1 MTKSVTHLH
10 NIKVNDNYGT
20 PIFLFVEKT
29 IEYNVNP
36 VFDYFASKQNHV
48 LRKYWTKEDDAFSK
62 SWRKD
67 GFINPP
73 YSIVEQ
79 VMAKAYNEWK
89 ENNITLMILTY
100 NKPDTRWWHSYVEGI
115 AEVHFQKGRIK
126 FLDENGDLTKQSAP
140 YPSVWII
147 YRGQK

>member
-48 LRKYWTKEDDAFSK
+48 TKKYWTKKNNAFEK
-62 SWRKD
+62 NWKYD

-73 YSIVEQ
+73 YSIIAD
-79 VMAKAYNEWK
+79 VMKKAYEEHLK
-89 ENNITLMILTY
+89 NNITLMILTY
-100 NKPDTRWWHSYVEGI
+100 NKTDTAWWHEYVEDK
-115 AEVHFQKGRIK
+115 AEVHFHKGRIK
-126 FLDENGDLTKQSAP
+126 FLDKDGHITKNSAP

-147 YRGQK
+147 YRGC

>member
-79 VMAKAYNEWK
+79 VMAKA
-89 ENNITLMILTY
+89 
-100 NKPDTRWWHSYVEGI
+100 
-115 AEVHFQKGRIK
+115 
-126 FLDENGDLTKQSAP
+126 
-140 YPSVWII
+140 
-147 YRGQK
+147 